1 MKTFSA
7 PETQPSRSYRR
18 YLFALLFLL
27 YLFDYMDRMVIV
39 SLFPY
44 LKTDWGITDTQ
55 CGLLVSAV
63 YWSILVFSFPVSILV
78 DRWSRKK
85 SIGLMAVLWSLATLA
100 CAFTRNFTHLF
111 AARTAIGIGEAG
123 YAPGGTAMIST
134 VFPKE
139 QRARVLGL
147 WNASIPLGSALG
159 IAIGGFV
166 AEHFGWRYALGLV
179 ALPGMVIALLFFTVK
194 DYKTIALTKTVD
206 QGEGKV
212 RIKMGLADMVRQFTH
227 NPTLLFTNLG
237 FAANVFVTTALL
249 TWLPTYFFRFEGLTM
264 SRAGVKGGS
273 VMLLA
278 IIGAPLGGYLADLWM
293 KRRQNAR
300 MLFPAISSAGTAV
313 LLFIAFAFFRGPVQ
327 YIFLLAAGV
336 FAVAFVPAAV
346 AVTQDVVHP
355 GLRAISLSVNVVI
368 QHLLGSSLG
377 PLFIGALSDG
387 YGLEKAMVWLP
398 LFALL
403 GSLLFLIGSRFY
415 AGDLAAVEQTSPE
428 PVTLEQASLEP
439 SVSILPKG

>member
-1 MKTFSA
+1 MKSVPVLQTV
-7 PETQPSRSYRR
+7 PSPAYRR
-18 YLFALLFLL
+18 YLFFLLFLL
-27 YLFDYMDRMVIV
+27 YMFDYMDRMVIV

-44 LKTDWGITDTQ
+44 LKADWGITDTQ

-85 SIGLMAVLWSLATLA
+85 SIGLMAALWSLATLA
-100 CAFTRNFTHLF
+100 CAFTRNFSGLL

-123 YAPGGTAMIST
+123 YAPGGTAMISA
-134 VFPKE
+134 VYPKQ

-159 IAIGGFV
+159 IAIGGLV
-166 AEHFGWRYALGLV
+166 AEHFGWRYAFGLV

-194 DYKTIALTKTVD
+194 DTRTVALVKTVVRDD
-206 QGEGKV
+206 QKMQV
-212 RIKMGLADMVRQFTH
+212 KMGAADLVRQFTR
-227 NPTLLFTNLG
+227 NRTLLFNNLA
-237 FAANVFVTTALL
+237 FAANVFVTTSLL
-249 TWLPTYFFRFEGLTM
+249 TWLPTYFHRFEGLAM
-264 SRAGVKGGS
+264 SKAGLKTGS

-278 IIGAPLGGYLADLWM
+278 IIGAPLGGYLTDAWM

-300 MLFPAISSAGTAV
+300 MVFPALSSAITAL
-313 LLFIAFAFFRGPVQ
+313 LLFIAFAFFRGQGQ
-327 YIFLLAAGV
+327 YLVLLAAGV

-355 GLRAISLSVNVVI
+355 GLRATSLSVCVI
-368 QHLLGSSLG
+368 VQHLLGSALG
-377 PLFIGALSDG
+377 PLFIGALSDR
-387 YGLEKAMVWLP
+387 YGLEKAMIWLP

-415 AGDLAAVEQTSPE
+415 TNDLAAVEQATAE
-428 PVTLEQASLEP
+428 LES
-439 SVSILPKG
+439 